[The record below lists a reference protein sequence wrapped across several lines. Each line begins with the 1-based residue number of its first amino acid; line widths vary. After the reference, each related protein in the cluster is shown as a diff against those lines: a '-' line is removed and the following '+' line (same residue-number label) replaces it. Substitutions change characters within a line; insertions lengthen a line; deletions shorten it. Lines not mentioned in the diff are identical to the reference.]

1 MREPLEGSADRQDG
15 RENDADS
22 ARDSARIEA
31 LLALWAQANT
41 APPDLADR
49 IFEASRRSIASRRAT
64 RPTLGERFGE
74 LLSLFS
80 PPRLALAAIL
90 IAALA
95 VPTVLLL
102 DAPTAS
108 ISGGLAVATEFPP
121 AIEATLLAESPV
133 AEPLLVAMLE
143 PVPADWSDV
152 LGHEPGVELLSVIE
166 TRGRGLDEYTAEFEA
181 IFGAIESAPRGM

>member
-1 MREPLEGSADRQDG
+1 MHEPLEGPAERHEG
-15 RENDADS
+15 KEPDAE
-22 ARDSARIEA
+22 SARIEA
-31 LLALWAQANT
+31 LLAIWAQANA

-49 IFEASRRSIASRRAT
+49 IFEASRRSIAARRAV
-64 RPTLGERFGE
+64 RPSLGDRFAE

-80 PPRLALAAIL
+80 PPRLALAALL

-95 VPTVLLL
+95 VPTVLLF
-102 DAPTAS
+102 DRPATEPS
-108 ISGGLAVATEFPP
+108 VEIAVAAEFPD
-121 AIEATLLAESPV
+121 ALEDTLLADAPV

-143 PVPADWSDV
+143 PVSAEWSDV

-181 IFGAIESAPRGM
+181 IFGAIETAPLGM